1 MQSSNEGHLSVQ
13 SFTQRVTGDLRGW
26 FLVGISL
33 AAIAVAGCGNGLHPV
48 RGRVA
53 FADGSPLPTGRVVVS
68 YDDGTTSSGSVNP
81 DGTFRVGTLK
91 MTDGMRPGTYR
102 VAVKDAY
109 VEEVKNGRTVAVPL
123 IHKRFADPATSGLEF
138 TVPEKT
144 VWEIVVEKP

>member
-1 MQSSNEGHLSVQ
+1 MRG
-13 SFTQRVTGDLRGW
+13 FTQRVAGDLRGW
-26 FLVGISL
+26 VLVGISV
-33 AAIAVAGCGNGLHPV
+33 AVVAVAGCGGSGLHPV

-53 FADGSPLPTGRVVVS
+53 FADGSPLLTGRVVVS
-68 YDDGTTSSGSVNP
+68 YGDGTASSGSIKP
-81 DGTFRVGTLK
+81 DGAFRIGTLK
-91 MTDGMRPGTYR
+91 QSDGMRAGTYR

-109 VEEVKNGRTVAVPL
+109 VEVQKNGETVSVPL